1 VFPVRYNTLMSGKA
15 TNRLSGEKS
24 PYLRQHADNPVA
36 WYPWGDEAFREAE
49 KRDKPVFLSIGYSTC
64 HWCHVMEK
72 ESFSDGG
79 VARLMNETFIPI
91 KVDRE
96 ERPDVD
102 AHYMAVCQLL
112 TGSGGWPLTVIMTP
126 DKKPFFAGTYFP
138 RASRFGLIGLP
149 DLIRRIAE
157 AWKNRRPE
165 LLSSA
170 EKVLTALGEVSS
182 APEHVKISTSILDL
196 AYSQLSGQFDNE
208 YGGFGQAPKFPA
220 PHHLTFLLRYARRK
234 KDEKALAMVEKTLRA
249 MRLGGMFDQ
258 LGLGFHR
265 YSTDRRWLV
274 PHFEKMLYDQALL
287 AMAYIEA
294 YQFTGKNEYRRTVE
308 EIMTYVL
315 RDLRSPEGAFHT
327 AEDADSEGEE
337 GKYYV
342 WELSEIEAVLPRSQA
357 ELAGNIFNLR
367 PEGNYT
373 EPGGGRPGKNILFL
387 SRPPALIAADLC
399 ISEDDLGKELSRI
412 RETLSN
418 RRAERPR
425 PLKDTKVL
433 ADWNGLM
440 IAALAKSAWALG
452 RNDYAEAARAAA
464 VFIRDKMTVQGK
476 LHHRSAEG
484 EVAVP
489 AFLDDHAFLIW
500 GLLELYEATFDEDF
514 LSWAVE
520 LGEVVIRNFWD
531 NKEGGFYF
539 TSAEVHKDL
548 PTRRKELYDGAIPSG
563 NAVMVANLVRLGR
576 LLGRAD
582 LEERAQRTIDAF
594 SGQISHHP
602 AAYTQLLCG
611 LDLAFG
617 PAREVVVAGRRDTPD
632 TKAMWDVLRR
642 EYVPSI
648 VVLFRPIEEGHPEI
662 IKLAPYTELMV
673 AIEGRATAYVCSNYS
688 CERPT
693 TRPEELRTFLEK

>member
-1 VFPVRYNTLMSGKA
+1 MSGKA
-15 TNRLSGEKS
+15 TNRLNGEKS
-24 PYLRQHADNPVA
+24 PYLRQHASNPVA

-72 ESFSDGG
+72 ESFSDGE
-79 VARLMNETFIPI
+79 VAGLMNETFISI

-112 TGSGGWPLTVIMTP
+112 TGSGGWPLTIIMTP

-138 RASRFGLIGLP
+138 RESRFGLIGFP
-149 DLIRRIAE
+149 DLIRRIAA
-157 AWKNRRPE
+157 AWKDRRPE

-170 EKVLTALGEVSS
+170 GRILAALGEPAS
-182 APEHVKISTSILDL
+182 AAPREKITPSILDV
-196 AYSQLSGQFDNE
+196 AASQLAGQFDDE
-208 YGGFGQAPKFPA
+208 FGGFGSAPKFPT

-234 KDEKALAMVEKTLRA
+234 NDDKALAMVETTLQA
-249 MRLGGMFDQ
+249 MRLGGIFDQ

-287 AMAYIEA
+287 AMAYTEA
-294 YQFTGKNEYRRTVE
+294 LQFTGKNEYRQTVE

-315 RDLRSPEGAFHT
+315 RDLRSPEGAFYT

-342 WELSEIEAVLPRSQA
+342 WELSEIEAALPRSQA
-357 ELAGNIFNLR
+357 ELSRRVYSLR
-367 PEGNYT
+367 QEGNYT
-373 EPGGGRPGKNILFL
+373 EPGGGNSGKNILFL
-387 SRPPALIAADLC
+387 TPPPALMAADLR
-399 ISEDDLGKELSRI
+399 IPEEGLEKEIAVI
-412 RETLSN
+412 RETLFN
-418 RRAERPR
+418 RRANRPR
-425 PLKDTKVL
+425 PLKDTKIL

-440 IAALAKSAWALG
+440 IAALAKAARALG
-452 RNDYAEAARAAA
+452 RDDYAEAARAAA
-464 VFIRDKMTVQGK
+464 LYIRDKMTVQGK

-489 AFLDDHAFLIW
+489 GFLDDHAFLIW
-500 GLLELYEATFDEDF
+500 GLFELYETTFDESF

-520 LGEVVIRNFWD
+520 LSEQAIQGFWD
-531 NKEGGFYF
+531 AGEDGFFF
-539 TSAEVHKDL
+539 TSAELHRDL

-563 NAVMVANLVRLGR
+563 NSVMAANLVRLGR
-576 LLGRAD
+576 LLGRGD
-582 LEERAQRTIDAF
+582 LEDRAQRTIEAF
-594 SGQISHHP
+594 SGKISQHP

-611 LDLAFG
+611 LDFAFG
-617 PAREVVVAGRRDTPD
+617 AAREVVLVGRRDAPD
-632 TKAMWDVLRR
+632 TRAMYEVLGKGFM
-642 EYVPSI
+642 PDT
-648 VVLFRPIEEGHPEI
+648 VVLFRPVEESRPEI
-662 IKLAPYTELMV
+662 VRLAPYAEPMV
-673 AIEGRATAYVCSNYS
+673 ALEGRATACVCSNYS

-693 TRPEELRTFLEK
+693 TNPQELRTFLDR

>member
-1 VFPVRYNTLMSGKA
+1 MSGKA
-15 TNRLSGEKS
+15 RNRLSNEKS

-36 WYPWGDEAFREAE
+36 WYSWGGEAFREAE
-49 KRDKPVFLSIGYSTC
+49 KQDKPVFLSIGYSTC

-72 ESFSDGG
+72 ESFSDGEVG
-79 VARLMNETFIPI
+79 RLMNETFISI

-138 RASRFGLIGLP
+138 RESRFGLIGFP

-170 EKVLTALGEVSS
+170 GRILAALGEDSS
-182 APEHVKISTSILDL
+182 TPGSEKIQSSILDL
-196 AYSQLSGQFDNE
+196 AFSQLTGQFDDE
-208 YGGFGQAPKFPA
+208 YGGFGQAPKFPT

-234 KDEKALAMVEKTLRA
+234 KDEKALAMVEKTLQA

-287 AMAYIEA
+287 SMPYTEA
-294 YQFTGKNEYRRTVE
+294 YQVTGKKEYRRTVE

-315 RDLRSPEGAFHT
+315 RDLKSPEGAFYT

-357 ELAGNIFNLR
+357 ELAGHIYNLR

-387 SRPPALIAADLC
+387 SRPPALISADLR
-399 ISEDDLGKELSRI
+399 ISEDDLKKELSRI
-412 RETLSN
+412 REALSN
-418 RRAERPR
+418 RRANRPR
-425 PLKDTKVL
+425 PLKDTMIL

-440 IAALAKSAWALG
+440 IAALAKAAWALG

-476 LHHRSAEG
+476 LHHRSAAG

-500 GLLELYEATFDEDF
+500 GLLELYEATFAEGF

-520 LGEVVIRNFWD
+520 LCKEAIRGFWD
-531 NKEGGFYF
+531 EREGGFFF
-539 TSAEVHKDL
+539 TSAELHKDL
-548 PTRRKELYDGAIPSG
+548 PRRRKELYDGAIPSG
-563 NAVMVANLVRLGR
+563 NSAMVANLVRLGR

-582 LEERAQRTIDAF
+582 LEERAQRTVEAF
-594 SGQISHHP
+594 SGKISQHP

-611 LDLAFG
+611 LDFAFG
-617 PAREVVVAGRRDTPD
+617 PGREVVIAGRRGAPD
-632 TKAMWDVLRR
+632 TQAMFNVLQKGFLPDT
-642 EYVPSI
+642 VA
-648 VVLFRPIEEGHPEI
+648 LFRPVEESNPEI
-662 IKLAPYTELMV
+662 IKLAPYTKPMV
-673 AIEGRATAYVCSNYS
+673 AAEGRATAYVCSNYS
-688 CERPT
+688 CECPT
-693 TRPEELRTFLEK
+693 TNPEELRTSLEK

>member
-1 VFPVRYNTLMSGKA
+1 MSGKT

-72 ESFSDGG
+72 ESFSDGA
-79 VARLMNETFIPI
+79 VARLMNETFISI

-138 RASRFGLIGLP
+138 KDSRFGLIGLP

-170 EKVLTALGEVSS
+170 GKILTALGETSS
-182 APEHVKISTSILDL
+182 AAEHIKISPPILDL
-196 AYSQLSGQFDNE
+196 AYSRLAGQFDDE
-208 YGGFGQAPKFPA
+208 FGGFGSAPKFPT

-234 KDEKALAMVEKTLRA
+234 KDEKALAMVERTLQA

-287 AMAYIEA
+287 SIAYTEA
-294 YQFTGKNEYRRTVE
+294 YQVTGKNEYRRTVE
-308 EIMTYVL
+308 EIMAYVQQ
-315 RDLRSPEGAFHT
+315 DLKSPEGAFHT

-342 WELSEIEAVLPRSQA
+342 WGLSEIEAVLPRSQA
-357 ELAGNIFNLR
+357 ELAGHIFNLQ

-373 EPGGGRPGKNILFL
+373 EPGGGQSGKNILFL
-387 SRPPALIAADLC
+387 SRPPALIAADLH

-412 RETLSN
+412 REALSN

-440 IAALAKSAWALG
+440 IAALAKAALALG
-452 RNDYAEAARAAA
+452 RDDYAEAARAAA

-476 LHHRSAEG
+476 LHHRWAEG
-484 EVAVP
+484 EAAVP

-520 LGEVVIRNFWD
+520 LCEEAIQSFWD
-531 NKEGGFYF
+531 EWEGGFFF
-539 TSAEVHKDL
+539 TSAELHKDL
-548 PTRRKELYDGAIPSG
+548 PTQRKELYDGAIPSG
-563 NAVMVANLVRLGR
+563 NSVMAANIVRLGR
-576 LLGRAD
+576 LLGRVD
-582 LEERAQRTIDAF
+582 LEEKAQRTIEAF
-594 SGQISHHP
+594 SGKISQHP
-602 AAYTQLLCG
+602 EAYTQLLCG
-611 LDLAFG
+611 LDFAFG
-617 PAREVVVAGRRDTPD
+617 PAREVVIVGRRDAPD
-632 TKAMWDVLRR
+632 TRAMFDLLGRVFI
-642 EYVPSI
+642 PNA
-648 VVLFRPIEEGHPEI
+648 VVLFRPVEESHSEI
-662 IKLAPYTELMV
+662 AKLAPYTETMAML
-673 AIEGRATAYVCSNYS
+673 AGRATAYVCSNYS

-693 TRPEELRTFLEK
+693 TNPEELRTLLER